1 MDRGIDLFFKNWR
14 IDSLSK
20 EAIEVKIKYKDI
32 EKTISG
38 NAEQVIRELL
48 SFLSKI
54 IPQLELLSQIALTVD
69 INEFLLACKGIFA
82 VTPEGIVI
90 TTRTNNLTD
99 RENIMLHLVKARF
112 GYLTK
117 NYEKD
122 SVMIGDLI
130 NATKSSAGTV
140 AGRLSEM
147 CSEGLVERVGKGEY
161 RITTYGLD
169 FFIKNVLSKIKPHEE
184 VSS

>member
-1 MDRGIDLFFKNWR
+1 M
-14 IDSLSK
+14 SK
-20 EAIEVKIKYKDI
+20 EAIEVRVRYKDV

-38 NAEQVIRELL
+38 DAEQVIRELL

-54 IPQLELLSQIALTVD
+54 VPQIELLSQIALTVD
-69 INEFLLACKGIFA
+69 VNEFLLACKGIFA
-82 VTPEGIVI
+82 ITPEGTV
-90 TTRTNNLTD
+90 TTARTESLTD

-112 GYLTK
+112 GFITK
-117 NYEKD
+117 KNEKD
-122 SVMIGDLI
+122 SVTIGDLI
-130 NATKSSAGTV
+130 GSTKSSAGTV

-169 FFIKNVLSKIKPHEE
+169 FFIKNIASKIKPLEGG
-184 VSS
+184 V